1 MADKKRV
8 RMTVLLD
15 SDTIDTLKAYSL
27 DKTGRESVSMAIR
40 MLAKEN
46 EQKEKRKTIK
56 NTQWV

>member
-15 SDTIDTLKAYSL
+15 SDTIDRLKAYSL
-27 DKTGRESVSMAIR
+27 DKTERESVSLAIR
-40 MLAKEN
+40 MLAKEY

-56 NTQWV
+56 NT